1 MNRWLL
7 TIVVFVITGCNNI
20 GSDDELILMNFRQ
33 TNDAS
38 LKILSLNEMKNRIVG
53 EYAYMLADPQL
64 EKKFPGLSWGPVVF
78 IEDITGN
85 YLFYNYAF
93 YGQLPDGGLVISALF
108 NATTGEF
115 QTLSYGD
122 NIDAFKILSESEVY
136 VYLQK
141 RGMISNRTD
150 YSIRCVYKYDKST
163 SGYRP
168 QLCWKYEV
176 TDKGQKMIHTDCGV
190 FAAIYVEPFVMLN
203 KGIYPTDT
211 NISGVANVHARVFG
225 LKERQDT
232 KKRNSQNQNQPYVQI
247 PE

>member
-1 MNRWLL
+1 MNRWILIL
-7 TIVVFVITGCNNI
+7 FVFVITSCNNI
-20 GSDDELILMNFRQ
+20 ASDDELILMNFRQ

-64 EKKFPGLSWGPVVF
+64 EKKFPGLSWGSVVF

-85 YLFYNYAF
+85 TLFYWYIF
-93 YGQLPDGGLVISALF
+93 YGQLPDGGLVMSALF
-108 NATTGEF
+108 DAVSGKFKVLTDWDINN
-115 QTLSYGD
+115 SY
-122 NIDAFKILSESEVY
+122 KILSESEVY
-136 VYLQK
+136 EYLK
-141 RGMISNRTD
+141 NRGMISNRTD
-150 YSIRCVYKYDKST
+150 YSIRCVYKYDLPT

-168 QLCWKYEV
+168 DLCWKYEV
-176 TDKGQKMIHTDCGV
+176 TDKEQKMIHTDCGD

-203 KGIYPTDT
+203 KGIEPTDT

-232 KKRNSQNQNQPYVQI
+232 KKRNSQNPNQPYVQI
-247 PE
+247 SE